1 MNSNL
6 KAPQG
11 FDVPIYV
18 TRPVLPPLADYVQ
31 SLEEIWQSGFITNGA
46 AKHQALELALCNYL
60 KAPHLSLFNNG
71 TLALLVACQALE
83 VKAEVVTTPFT
94 FAATPHVLAWNNVT
108 PVFADIDPETF
119 CIDPNCI
126 EDNLTPKTS
135 AVLGVH
141 VYGMP
146 CNVNAIE
153 SLAKAHSL
161 KVIYDG
167 AHAFGTEF
175 DGKPIVQYGDATML
189 SFHATKLFHSAE
201 GGALCVAN
209 ADLKKQVDLLK
220 NFGIKNEE
228 EVFLPGINGKMNELQ
243 AALGLLVLQQVEKEK
258 QKRQTLRSIYEERL
272 NKVPGI
278 QILQVPSNASDSQ
291 QYLIAIIDEAQSGC
305 SRDLLHVRLK
315 QFNII
320 SRKYFYPFCSN
331 FDCYKHLPSPQPSRL
346 PNAHRIASQV
356 LSFPLFGSLD
366 VDDVHR
372 ICDTMVYCLQTA

>member
-1 MNSNL
+1 MNSTL

-11 FDVPIYV
+11 FDAPIYV
-18 TRPVLPPLADYVQ
+18 TRPVLPPLSDYVE
-31 SLEEIWQSGFITNGA
+31 SLEKIWQSGFITNGA
-46 AKHQALELALCNYL
+46 AQHQALEQALCKYL
-60 KAPHLSLFNNG
+60 QAPHLSLFNNG

-83 VKAEVVTTPFT
+83 VKGEVVTTPFT

-108 PVFADIDPETF
+108 PVFADIDPVTL
-119 CIDPNCI
+119 CIDPNRI
-126 EDNLTPKTS
+126 EDNVTDKTS

-146 CNVNAIE
+146 CNVHAIQ
-153 SLAKAHSL
+153 SLAQAHSL

-167 AHAFGTEF
+167 AHAFGTEI

-228 EVFLPGINGKMNELQ
+228 EVLLPGINGKMNELQ
-243 AALGLLVLQQVEKEK
+243 AALGLLVLQHVDLEK
-258 QKRQTLRSIYEERL
+258 QKRQALRNIYEERM
-272 NKVPGI
+272 NKVPGV
-278 QILQVPSNASDSQ
+278 QILKAPSHTSDSQ
-291 QYLIAIIDEAQSGC
+291 QYLIAIIDEAQTGC
-305 SRDLLHVRLK
+305 SRDDLHVRLK
-315 QFNII
+315 PFNII
-320 SRKYFYPFCSN
+320 SRKYFYPLCSS
-331 FDCYKHLPSPQPSRL
+331 FDCYKHLPSAQPSRL
-346 PNAHRIASQV
+346 PNAHRFASQV
-356 LSFPLFGSLD
+356 LSLPLYGNLTA
-366 VDDVHR
+366 DDVHR

>member
-1 MNSNL
+1 MNSIL

-31 SLEEIWQSGFITNGA
+31 SIEEIWQSGFITNGA

-60 KAPHLSLFNNG
+60 QAPHLSLFNNG

-83 VKAEVVTTPFT
+83 VKGEVVTTPFT

-126 EDNLTPKTS
+126 EDNLTLKTS

-228 EVFLPGINGKMNELQ
+228 EVLLPGINGKMSEFN
-243 AALGLLVLQQVEKEK
+243 AALGLLQLK
-258 QKRQTLRSIYEERL
+258 Y
-272 NKVPGI
+272 
-278 QILQVPSNASDSQ
+278 
-291 QYLIAIIDEAQSGC
+291 IDEAIARRKEIDLAYRERLHNVKGIHCLISSEEKKANYAYFPILVGSDYPI
-305 SRDLLHVRLK
+305 SRDDLNEKLK
-315 QFNII
+315 DIGINP
-320 SRKYFYPFCSN
+320 RRYFYPLISEFPM
-331 FDCYKHLPSPQPSRL
+331 YRGLPSANRSNL
-346 PNAHRIASQV
+346 KAAKLAADQV
-356 LSFPLFGSLD
+356 LCLPIYPDLD
-366 VDDVHR
+366 MGM
-372 ICDTMVYCLQTA
+372 IEKITNFISSI

>member
-1 MNSNL
+1 MNSSL

-11 FDVPIYV
+11 FDAPIYV
-18 TRPVLPPLADYVQ
+18 TRPVLPPLSDYVE
-31 SLEEIWQSGFITNGA
+31 SLEKIWQSGFITNGA
-46 AKHQALELALCNYL
+46 AQHQALEQALCKYL
-60 KAPHLSLFNNG
+60 QAPHLSLFNNG

-83 VKAEVVTTPFT
+83 VKGEVVTTPFT

-108 PVFADIDPETF
+108 PVFADIDPVTL
-119 CIDPNCI
+119 CIDPNRI
-126 EDNLTPKTS
+126 EDNVTDKTS

-146 CNVNAIE
+146 CNVHAIQ
-153 SLAKAHSL
+153 SLAQAHSL

-167 AHAFGTEF
+167 AHAFGTEI

-228 EVFLPGINGKMNELQ
+228 EVLLPGINGKMNELQ
-243 AALGLLVLQQVEKEK
+243 AALGLLVLQHVDLEK
-258 QKRQTLRSIYEERL
+258 QKRQALRNIYEARM
-272 NKVPGI
+272 NQVPGVR
-278 QILQVPSNASDSQ
+278 ILKAPSHASESQ
-291 QYLIAIIDEAQSGC
+291 QYLIAIIDEAQAGC
-305 SRDLLHVRLK
+305 SRDDLHVRLK
-315 QFNII
+315 PFNIVT
-320 SRKYFYPFCSN
+320 RKYFYPLCSS
-331 FDCYKHLPSPQPSRL
+331 FDCYKHLPSAQPSRL

-356 LSFPLFGSLD
+356 LSLPLYGNLTA
-366 VDDVHR
+366 DDVHR

>member
-1 MNSNL
+1 MNSSL

-11 FDVPIYV
+11 FDAPIYV
-18 TRPVLPPLADYVQ
+18 TRPVLPPLSDYVE
-31 SLEEIWQSGFITNGA
+31 SLEKIWQSGFITNGA
-46 AKHQALELALCNYL
+46 AQHQALEQALCKYL
-60 KAPHLSLFNNG
+60 QAPHLSLFNNG

-83 VKAEVVTTPFT
+83 VKGEVVTTPFT

-108 PVFADIDPETF
+108 PVFADIDPVTL
-119 CIDPNCI
+119 CIDPNRI
-126 EDNLTPKTS
+126 EDNVTDKTS

-146 CNVNAIE
+146 CNVHAIQ
-153 SLAKAHSL
+153 SLAQAHAL

-167 AHAFGTEF
+167 AHAFGTETH
-175 DGKPIVQYGDATML
+175 GKPIVQYGDATML

-228 EVFLPGINGKMNELQ
+228 EVLLPGINGKMNELQ
-243 AALGLLVLQQVEKEK
+243 AALGLLVLQHVDLEK
-258 QKRQTLRSIYEERL
+258 QKRQALRNIYEARM
-272 NKVPGI
+272 NQVPGVR
-278 QILQVPSNASDSQ
+278 ILKAPSHASESQ
-291 QYLIAIIDEAQSGC
+291 QYLIAIIDEAQAGC
-305 SRDLLHVRLK
+305 SRDDLHVRLK
-315 QFNII
+315 PFNIVT
-320 SRKYFYPFCSN
+320 RKYFYPLCSS
-331 FDCYKHLPSPQPSRL
+331 FDCYKHLPSAQPSRL

-356 LSFPLFGSLD
+356 LSLPLYGNLTA
-366 VDDVHR
+366 DDVHR